1 MFERKKLSAAII
13 SVLASTGATAANE
26 IEEVVVTATKR
37 ASSTQDIPVAVQA
50 VTEDTLEDLAIG
62 NFEDYIRYLP
72 NVTAGG
78 RGPGQN
84 TAYIRGMAV
93 EPITVLLS
101 GAQGTAPN
109 VAMYLDEQ
117 PVTAPAR
124 NLDLYATDVQRVEV
138 LPGPQGT
145 LFGASSQAGT
155 IRLITNKPEFD
166 GFDIGVDLSLSS
178 TEYGEE
184 SETVETFINIPVN
197 DRIAFRAAMY
207 SAEEGGYIDNVPGT
221 FTTNPSVNPA
231 SLGPAPRVVD
241 PDTGEVTGSAVSY
254 ATANNTALVEEDF
267 NDAEYKGARF
277 SMRGLINEDWD
288 VLLQHSEQELRAD
301 GVFDYDPAVGDL
313 QASRFFPDS
322 LDDEFGLTAW
332 TLTGRLGMLDVVY
345 TGGYLDRE
353 IEQSVDY
360 TGYNNS
366 GGYIAYYTCTYSN
379 PAYITNY
386 GLDPD
391 AGYVTPG
398 GRECRDPV
406 KGAVI
411 YQTHERNTHEVRINT
426 PQDKKVRVTAGF
438 FYDDF
443 QLETQDDYHYAAI
456 ESLGFVPNLPMST
469 AVKVNPNARGSNVA
483 FFNDVRRMEEQ
494 MAIFGE
500 VSYDFSEKLEL
511 IAGFRYYDMEIDFEG
526 SSNFG
531 DGIFQGSAA
540 TNGPVN
546 KDRGRDYDISG
557 GHTKEPLE
565 LDDVILKFT
574 ANYKLNDDMLIY
586 GTYSEGFR
594 PGGWNRGGGIAAT
607 NPAYP
612 TVSSTYES
620 DDVQNYEFGWKMTLM
635 DGAMRFNGN
644 AYYVDWTD
652 MQVTRF
658 DPQNVSI
665 LTFVE
670 NAADATIKGIE
681 GDLIIKPNENLTV
694 FGGFSFN
701 DTELKAV
708 YGQAVELAPVGSEL
722 PLTPNHQLSLR
733 VRYDWFLDSGWN
745 TYAMGA
751 IQTAGTSYSSVVAAK
766 RVGQDNYTQVDASI
780 GAVKESWKVELFAE
794 NMTNERAELFIND
807 QDDTLRIATNRPLTL
822 SLRVSYDL

>member
-13 SVLASTGATAANE
+13 SVLATTGASAATE

-84 TAYIRGMAV
+84 TAYIRGMAI

-166 GFDIGVDLSLSS
+166 GFDIGVDLSVST

-197 DRIAFRAAMY
+197 DRIALRAAMY

-221 FTTNPSVNPA
+221 FTTNPAVNPA
-231 SLGPAPRVVD
+231 SLAGTAVKY
-241 PDTGEVTGSAVSY
+241 DTAH
-254 ATANNTALVEEDF
+254 NTALVEEDF
-267 NDAEYKGARF
+267 NDAKYRGGRF
-277 SMRGLINEDWD
+277 SARGMINEDWD
-288 VLLQHSEQELRAD
+288 ILLQHTEQELRAD
-301 GVFDYDPAVGDL
+301 GVFDYDPEVGDL
-313 QASRFFPDS
+313 QATRFFPDS

-332 TLTGRLGMLDVVY
+332 TLTGRLGALDVVY

-411 YQTHERNTHEVRINT
+411 YQTHERNTHEVRIST

-456 ESLGFVPNLPMST
+456 QSLGFVPNLPVST
-469 AVKVNPNARGSNVA
+469 AAKVNPNDRGPNVA
-483 FFNDVRRMEEQ
+483 FFNDIRRMEEQ
-494 MAIFGE
+494 MAFFGE
-500 VSYDFSEKLEL
+500 VSYDFTDNLEL
-511 IAGFRYYDMEIDFEG
+511 IVGLRYYDMEIDFEG

-531 DGIFQGSAA
+531 DGIFQGSPA
-540 TNGPVN
+540 TNGVVN

-557 GHTKEPLE
+557 GHTTEPLE
-565 LDDVILKFT
+565 LDDVIVKFT
-574 ANYKLNDDMLIY
+574 ANYKFNDDVLLY

-594 PGGWNRGGGIAAT
+594 PGGWNRGGGIPAT

-620 DDVQNYEFGWKMTLM
+620 DDVQNYELGWKMTLM
-635 DGAMRFNGN
+635 DGAMRFNGS

-670 NAADATIKGIE
+670 NAADASIRGVE
-681 GDLIIKPNENLTV
+681 GDIIYKPNENLTL

-708 YGQAVELAPVGSEL
+708 FGQAVELAPVGSEL
-722 PLTPNHQLSLR
+722 PLTPNHQFSLR
-733 VRYDWFLDSGWN
+733 ARYDWFLDNGWN

-751 IQTAGTSYSSVVAAK
+751 IQHASTSYSSVVAAK
-766 RVGQDNYTQVDASI
+766 RVGQDNYTQMDASI
-780 GAVKESWKVELFAE
+780 GATKDSWKVELFAE

-807 QDDTLRIATNRPLTL
+807 QDDTMRIATNRPFTL

>member
-13 SVLASTGATAANE
+13 SVLATTGATAATE

-50 VTEDTLEDLAIG
+50 ITEDTLEDLAIG

-84 TAYIRGMAV
+84 TAYIRGMAI

-138 LPGPQGT
+138 LAGPQGT

-166 GFDIGVDLSLSS
+166 GFDIGVDLSIST

-197 DRIAFRAAMY
+197 DRIALRAAMY

-221 FTTNPSVNPA
+221 FTTNPAVNPA
-231 SLGPAPRVVD
+231 SLAGTAVKY
-241 PDTGEVTGSAVSY
+241 DTAD
-254 ATANNTALVEEDF
+254 NTALVEEDF
-267 NDAEYKGARF
+267 NDAKYRGGRF
-277 SMRGLINEDWD
+277 SARGMINEDWD
-288 VLLQHSEQELRAD
+288 VLLQHTEQELRAD
-301 GVFDYDPAVGDL
+301 GVFDYDPEVGDL
-313 QASRFFPDS
+313 QATRFFPDT
-322 LDDEFGLTAW
+322 LDDEFGLTTW
-332 TLTGRLGMLDVVY
+332 TLTGRLGALDVVY

-379 PAYITNY
+379 PAYITSY

-411 YQTHERNTHEVRINT
+411 YQTHERNTHEVRIST
-426 PQDKKVRVTAGF
+426 PQDQKVRVTAGF

-469 AVKVNPNARGSNVA
+469 AAKVNPNARGSNVA

-494 MAIFGE
+494 MAVFGE
-500 VSYDFSEKLEL
+500 VSYDFTDNLEL
-511 IAGFRYYDMEIDFEG
+511 IVGLRYYDMEIDFEG

-531 DGIFQGSAA
+531 DGIFRGSPE
-540 TNGPVN
+540 TNGVVN

-557 GHTKEPLE
+557 GHTSEPLE
-565 LDDVILKFT
+565 LDDVIVKFT
-574 ANYKLNDDMLIY
+574 ANYKFNDDVLLY

-620 DDVQNYEFGWKMTLM
+620 DDVQNYELGWKMTLM
-635 DGAMRFNGN
+635 DGAMRFNGS

-670 NAADATIKGIE
+670 NAADASIKGIE
-681 GDLIIKPNENLTV
+681 GDIIYKPNENLTL

-701 DTELKAV
+701 NTELEAV
-708 YGQAVELAPVGSEL
+708 FGQAVELAPVGSEL
-722 PLTPNHQLSLR
+722 PLTPNHQFSLR
-733 VRYDWFLDSGWN
+733 ARYDWFLDNGWN

-751 IQTAGTSYSSVVAAK
+751 IQHASTSFSSVVAAK
-766 RVGQDNYTQVDASI
+766 RVGQDNYTQMDASI
-780 GAVKESWKVELFAE
+780 GATKESWKVELFAE
-794 NMTNERAELFIND
+794 NMSNERAELFIND
-807 QDDTLRIATNRPLTL
+807 QDDTMRIATNRPFTL

>member
-13 SVLASTGATAANE
+13 SILASTGASAASE

-84 TAYIRGMAV
+84 TAFIRGMAV
-93 EPITVLLS
+93 EPITVMLS

-109 VAMYLDEQ
+109 VALYLDEQ

-138 LPGPQGT
+138 LAGPQGT

-166 GFDIGVDLSLSS
+166 GFDIGVDLSVST

-197 DRIAFRAAMY
+197 DRIALRAAMY

-221 FTTNPSVNPA
+221 FTTDPAINPA
-231 SLGPAPRVVD
+231 SLAG
-241 PDTGEVTGSAVSY
+241 TAVSY
-254 ATANNTALVEEDF
+254 QAANNTALVEEDF
-267 NDAEYKGARF
+267 NDAKYRGGRF
-277 SMRGLINEDWD
+277 SARGLINEDWD
-288 VLLQHSEQELRAD
+288 ILIQHSEQELRAD

-313 QASRFFPDS
+313 QVSRFFPDS
-322 LDDEFGLTAW
+322 LDDEFGLTTW
-332 TLTGRLGMLDVVY
+332 TLTGRLGALDVVY

-379 PAYITNY
+379 PAYITSY

-411 YQTHERNTHEVRINT
+411 YQTHERNTHEIRINT
-426 PQDKKVRVTAGF
+426 PQDKKVRFTGGF

-443 QLETQDDYHYAAI
+443 QLETQDDYHYAAATSI
-456 ESLGFVPNLPMST
+456 GFVPNAPIS
-469 AVKVNPNARGSNVA
+469 AAAQVNPATRMPGVT
-483 FFNDVRRMEEQ
+483 FFNDIRRMEEQ
-494 MAIFGE
+494 MALFGE
-500 VSYDFSEKLEL
+500 ISFDVGSKVEL
-511 IAGFRYYDMEIDFEG
+511 IAGLRYYDMEIDYEG

-531 DGIFQGSAA
+531 DSIFRGSPA

-546 KDRGRDYDISG
+546 TDRGRDYDVSG
-557 GHTKEPLE
+557 GHTKDPLE
-565 LDDVILKFT
+565 IDDVILKFT
-574 ANYKLNDDMLIY
+574 ANYKVNDDVLIY
-586 GTYSEGFR
+586 ATYSEGFR
-594 PGGWNRGGGIAAT
+594 PGGWNRGGGIPAR
-607 NPAYP
+607 NPEYP
-612 TVSSTYES
+612 TVSATYES
-620 DDVQNYEFGWKMTLM
+620 DDVQNYELGWKMTLM

-652 MQVTRF
+652 MQVSRF

-665 LTFVE
+665 LTFNE
-670 NAADATIKGIE
+670 NAADATIRGVE
-681 GDLIIKPNENLTV
+681 GDIIVKPNENLTV

-708 YGQAVELAPVGSEL
+708 YGQAVELAPIGSEL

-751 IQTAGTSYSSVVAAK
+751 IQHASSSYSSVVAAK
-766 RVGQDNYTQVDASI
+766 RVSQDNYTQVDASI

-794 NMTNERAELFIND
+794 NMTNERAQLFIND
-807 QDDTLRIATNRPLTL
+807 QDDTLRVATNRPFTL

>member
-13 SVLASTGATAANE
+13 SVLATAGATAAQE

-50 VTEDTLEDLAIG
+50 ITEDTLEDLAIG

-84 TAYIRGMAV
+84 TAYIRGMAI

-124 NLDLYATDVQRVEV
+124 NLDLYATDIQRVEV
-138 LPGPQGT
+138 LSGPQGT

-166 GFDIGVDLSLSS
+166 GLDVGVDLSVS
-178 TEYGEE
+178 TTENGEG
-184 SETVETFINIPVN
+184 SETVEAFFNIPVN
-197 DRIAFRAAMY
+197 DRIALRAAIY

-221 FTTNPSVNPA
+221 FTTNPAVNPA
-231 SLGPAPRVVD
+231 SLAGTAVKY
-241 PDTGEVTGSAVSY
+241 DTAD
-254 ATANNTALVEEDF
+254 NTALAEEDF
-267 NDAEYKGARF
+267 NDAKYQGGRF
-277 SMRGLINEDWD
+277 SARGLINEDWD
-288 VLLQHSEQELRAD
+288 ILLQHTEQELQAD
-301 GVFDYDPAVGDL
+301 GVFDYDPEVGDL
-313 QASRFFPDS
+313 QATRFFPDS
-322 LDDEFGLTAW
+322 LDDEFGLSAW
-332 TLTGRLGMLDVVY
+332 TLTGRLGALDVVY

-411 YQTHERNTHEVRINT
+411 YQTHERSTHEVRIST
-426 PQDKKVRVTAGF
+426 PQDRKVRVTAGF

-443 QLETQDDYHYAAI
+443 QLETSDDYHYAAI
-456 ESLGFVPNLPMST
+456 QSLGFVPNLPMST
-469 AVKVNPNARGSNVA
+469 AAKVNPNDRGPNVA

-494 MAIFGE
+494 TAFFGE
-500 VSYDFSEKLEL
+500 VSYDFTENLEL
-511 IAGFRYYDMEIDFEG
+511 IFGLRYYDMEIDFEG

-531 DGIFQGSAA
+531 DGIFQGSPE
-540 TNGPVN
+540 TNGVVN

-557 GHTKEPLE
+557 GHTTEPLE
-565 LDDVILKFT
+565 LDDVIIKFT
-574 ANYKLNDDMLIY
+574 ANYQFNDDLLLY

-594 PGGWNRGGGIAAT
+594 PGGWNRGGGIPAT
-607 NPAYP
+607 NPEYP
-612 TVSSTYES
+612 TVGSTYES
-620 DDVQNYEFGWKMTLM
+620 DDVQNYELGWKMTLM
-635 DGAMRFNGN
+635 GGSMMFNCSS
-644 AYYVDWTD
+644 YYVDWTYIK
-652 MQVTRF
+652 VTRF
-658 DPQNVSI
+658 DPQFVSI

-670 NAADATIKGIE
+670 NSADATIQGAE
-681 GDLIIKPNENLTV
+681 GDIIYKPNENLTL
-694 FGGFSFN
+694 FGAFSVN
-701 DTELKAV
+701 STELKSV
-708 YGQAVELAPVGSEL
+708 YGKAVELAPVGSQL
-722 PLTPNHQLSLR
+722 PLTPSHQISLR
-733 VRYDWFLDSGWN
+733 ARYDWFMDNGWN
-745 TYAMGA
+745 AYVQGA
-751 IQTAGTSYSSVVAAK
+751 IQTAASSYSSVVAVK
-766 RVGQDNYTQVDASI
+766 RVEQDSYTLLDASV
-780 GAVKESWKVELFAE
+780 GAVKDSWKVELFAE
-794 NMTNERAELFIND
+794 NLSDERAELFIND
-807 QDDTLRIATNRPLTL
+807 QDDTMRVATNRPFTL

>member
-13 SVLASTGATAANE
+13 SVLATAGATAAQE

-50 VTEDTLEDLAIG
+50 ITEDTLEDLAIG

-84 TAYIRGMAV
+84 TAYIRGMAI

-124 NLDLYATDVQRVEV
+124 NLDLYATDTQRVEV
-138 LPGPQGT
+138 LSGPQGT

-166 GFDIGVDLSLSS
+166 GLDVGVDLSVS
-178 TEYGEE
+178 TTENGEG
-184 SETVETFINIPVN
+184 SETVEAFFNIPVN
-197 DRIAFRAAMY
+197 DRIALRAAIY

-221 FTTNPSVNPA
+221 FTTNPAVNPA
-231 SLGPAPRVVD
+231 SLAGTAVKY
-241 PDTGEVTGSAVSY
+241 DTAD
-254 ATANNTALVEEDF
+254 NTALAEEDF
-267 NDAEYKGARF
+267 NDAKYQGGRF
-277 SMRGLINEDWD
+277 SARGLINEDWD
-288 VLLQHSEQELRAD
+288 ILLQHTEQELQAD
-301 GVFDYDPAVGDL
+301 GVFDYDPDVGDL
-313 QASRFFPDS
+313 QATRFFPDS
-322 LDDEFGLTAW
+322 LDDEFGLSAW
-332 TLTGRLGMLDVVY
+332 TLTGRLGALDVVY

-411 YQTHERNTHEVRINT
+411 SQTHERSTHEVRIST
-426 PQDKKVRVTAGF
+426 PQDQKVRITAGF

-443 QLETQDDYHYAAI
+443 QLETSDDYHYAAI
-456 ESLGFVPNLPMST
+456 QSLGFVPNLPMST
-469 AVKVNPNARGSNVA
+469 AAKVNPNDRGPNVA

-494 MAIFGE
+494 TAFFGE
-500 VSYDFSEKLEL
+500 VSYDFTENLEL
-511 IAGFRYYDMEIDFEG
+511 IFGLRYYDMEIDFEG

-531 DGIFQGSAA
+531 DGIFQGSPE
-540 TNGPVN
+540 TNGVVN

-557 GHTKEPLE
+557 GHTTEPLE
-565 LDDVILKFT
+565 LDDVIIKFT
-574 ANYKLNDDMLIY
+574 ANYQFNDDLLLY

-594 PGGWNRGGGIAAT
+594 PGGWNRGGGIPAT
-607 NPAYP
+607 NPEYP
-612 TVSSTYES
+612 TVGSTYES
-620 DDVQNYEFGWKMTLM
+620 DDVQNYELGWKMTLM
-635 DGAMRFNGN
+635 GGAMRFNGS

-670 NAADATIKGIE
+670 NAADATIQGAE
-681 GDLIIKPNENLTV
+681 GDIIYKPNENLTL
-694 FGGFSFN
+694 FGAFSVN
-701 DTELKAV
+701 STELKSV
-708 YGQAVELAPVGSEL
+708 YGKAVELAPVGSQL
-722 PLTPNHQLSLR
+722 PLTPSHQISLR
-733 VRYDWFLDSGWN
+733 ARYDWFMDNGWN
-745 TYAMGA
+745 AYVQGA
-751 IQTAGTSYSSVVAAK
+751 IQTAASSYSSVVAVK
-766 RVGQDNYTQVDASI
+766 RVEQDSYTLLDASV
-780 GAVKESWKVELFAE
+780 GAIKDSWKVELFAE
-794 NMTNERAELFIND
+794 NLSDERAELFIND
-807 QDDTLRIATNRPLTL
+807 QDDTMRVATNRPFTL

>member
-1 MFERKKLSAAII
+1 
-13 SVLASTGATAANE
+13 
-26 IEEVVVTATKR
+26 
-37 ASSTQDIPVAVQA
+37 
-50 VTEDTLEDLAIG
+50 
-62 NFEDYIRYLP
+62 
-72 NVTAGG
+72 
-78 RGPGQN
+78 
-84 TAYIRGMAV
+84 
-93 EPITVLLS
+93 
-101 GAQGTAPN
+101 
-109 VAMYLDEQ
+109 
-117 PVTAPAR
+117 
-124 NLDLYATDVQRVEV
+124 
-138 LPGPQGT
+138 
-145 LFGASSQAGT
+145 
-155 IRLITNKPEFD
+155 
-166 GFDIGVDLSLSS
+166 
-178 TEYGEE
+178 
-184 SETVETFINIPVN
+184 
-197 DRIAFRAAMY
+197 
-207 SAEEGGYIDNVPGT
+207 
-221 FTTNPSVNPA
+221 
-231 SLGPAPRVVD
+231 
-241 PDTGEVTGSAVSY
+241 
-254 ATANNTALVEEDF
+254 
-267 NDAEYKGARF
+267 
-277 SMRGLINEDWD
+277 
-288 VLLQHSEQELRAD
+288 
-301 GVFDYDPAVGDL
+301 
-313 QASRFFPDS
+313 
-322 LDDEFGLTAW
+322 
-332 TLTGRLGMLDVVY
+332 VVY

-379 PAYITNY
+379 PAYITSY

-426 PQDKKVRVTAGF
+426 PQDNKVRLTAGF

-443 QLETQDDYHYAAI
+443 QLETQDDYHYAAAT
-456 ESLGFVPNLPMST
+456 SLGF
-469 AVKVNPNARGSNVA
+469 APNAPISAAAQVNSATRMPGVT
-483 FFNDVRRMEEQ
+483 FFNDIRRMEEQ

-500 VSYDFSEKLEL
+500 ISYDFSENLEL

-531 DGIFQGSAA
+531 DGIFRGSA
-540 TNGPVN
+540 TSGPAN
-546 KDRGRDYDISG
+546 TDRGRDYDVSG
-557 GHTKEPLE
+557 GHSKDPLE
-565 LDDVILKFT
+565 LDDVIFKFT
-574 ANYKLNDDMLIY
+574 ANYKVNDDVLIY

-594 PGGWNRGGGIAAT
+594 PGGWNRGGGIAAR
-607 NPAYP
+607 NPDYP
-612 TVSSTYES
+612 TVSATYES
-620 DDVQNYEFGWKMTLM
+620 DDVQNYELGWKMTLM

-652 MQVTRF
+652 MQVSRF

-670 NAADATIKGIE
+670 NAADATIRGVE
-681 GDLIIKPNENLTV
+681 GDLIYKPNENLTL

-708 YGQAVELAPVGSEL
+708 YGQAVELAPIGSEL

-751 IQTAGTSYSSVVAAK
+751 IQHASSSFSSVVAAK
-766 RVGQDNYTQVDASI
+766 RVSQDNYTQVDASI

-794 NMTNERAELFIND
+794 NMTNERAQLFIND
-807 QDDTLRIATNRPLTL
+807 QDDTLRIATNRPFTL

>member
-13 SVLASTGATAANE
+13 SVLATTGASAATE

-84 TAYIRGMAV
+84 TAYIRGMAI

-166 GFDIGVDLSLSS
+166 GFDIGVDLSVST

-197 DRIAFRAAMY
+197 DRIALRAAMY

-221 FTTNPSVNPA
+221 FTTNPAVNPA
-231 SLGPAPRVVD
+231 SLAGTAVKY
-241 PDTGEVTGSAVSY
+241 DTAD
-254 ATANNTALVEEDF
+254 NTALVEEDF
-267 NDAEYKGARF
+267 NDAKYRGGRF
-277 SMRGLINEDWD
+277 SARGMINEDWD
-288 VLLQHSEQELRAD
+288 ILLQHTEQELRAD
-301 GVFDYDPAVGDL
+301 GVFDYDPEVGDL
-313 QASRFFPDS
+313 QATRFFPDS

-332 TLTGRLGMLDVVY
+332 TLTGRLGALDVVY

-411 YQTHERNTHEVRINT
+411 YQTHERNTHEVRIST

-456 ESLGFVPNLPMST
+456 QSLGFVPNLPVST
-469 AVKVNPNARGSNVA
+469 AAKVNPNDRGPNVA
-483 FFNDVRRMEEQ
+483 FFNDIRRMEEQ
-494 MAIFGE
+494 MAFFGE
-500 VSYDFSEKLEL
+500 VSYDFTDNLEL
-511 IAGFRYYDMEIDFEG
+511 IVGLRYYDMEIDFEG

-531 DGIFQGSAA
+531 DGIFQGSPA
-540 TNGPVN
+540 TNGVVN

-557 GHTKEPLE
+557 GHTTEPLE
-565 LDDVILKFT
+565 LDDVIVKFT
-574 ANYKLNDDMLIY
+574 ANYKFNDDVLLY

-594 PGGWNRGGGIAAT
+594 PGGWNRGGGIPAR

-612 TVSSTYES
+612 TVSATYES
-620 DDVQNYEFGWKMTLM
+620 DDVQNYELGWKMTLM
-635 DGAMRFNGN
+635 DGAMRFNGS

-670 NAADATIKGIE
+670 NAADASIQGVE
-681 GDLIIKPNENLTV
+681 GDIIYKPSENLTL

-708 YGQAVELAPVGSEL
+708 FGQAVELAPVGSEL
-722 PLTPNHQLSLR
+722 PLTPNHQFSLR
-733 VRYDWFLDSGWN
+733 ARYDWFLDNGWN

-751 IQTAGTSYSSVVAAK
+751 IQHASTSYSSVVAAK
-766 RVGQDNYTQVDASI
+766 RVGQDNYTQMDASI
-780 GAVKESWKVELFAE
+780 GATKESWKVELFAE

-807 QDDTLRIATNRPLTL
+807 QDDTMRIATNRPFTL

>member
-13 SVLASTGATAANE
+13 SVLATTGATAATE

-50 VTEDTLEDLAIG
+50 ITEDTLEDLAIG

-84 TAYIRGMAV
+84 TAYIRGMAI

-124 NLDLYATDVQRVEV
+124 NLDLYATDIQRVEV
-138 LPGPQGT
+138 LSGPQGT

-166 GFDIGVDLSLSS
+166 GLDVGVDLSLST
-178 TEYGEE
+178 TENGEG
-184 SETVETFINIPVN
+184 SEKVEAFINIPVN
-197 DRIAFRAAMY
+197 DRIALRAAIY
-207 SAEEGGYIDNVPGT
+207 SAEEGGYIDNVAGT
-221 FTTNPSVNPA
+221 FTTNPAVNPA
-231 SLGPAPRVVD
+231 SLAGTAVKY
-241 PDTGEVTGSAVSY
+241 DTAD
-254 ATANNTALVEEDF
+254 NTALVEEDF
-267 NDAEYKGARF
+267 NDAKYQGGRF
-277 SMRGLINEDWD
+277 SARGLINEDWD
-288 VLLQHSEQELRAD
+288 ILLQHTEQELQAD
-301 GVFDYDPAVGDL
+301 GVFDYDPEVGDL
-313 QASRFFPDS
+313 QANRFFPDS
-322 LDDEFGLTAW
+322 LEDEFGLTAW
-332 TLTGRLGMLDVVY
+332 TLTGRLGALDVVY

-411 YQTHERNTHEVRINT
+411 YQTHERNTHEIRINT
-426 PQDKKVRVTAGF
+426 PQENRVRLTAGF

-443 QLETQDDYHYAAI
+443 QLETSDDYHYAAI
-456 ESLGFVPNLPMST
+456 QSLGFVPNLPMST
-469 AVKVNPNARGSNVA
+469 AAKVNPNDRGPNVA

-494 MAIFGE
+494 MAFFGE
-500 VSYDFSEKLEL
+500 VSYDFTENLEL
-511 IAGFRYYDMEIDFEG
+511 IVGLRYYDMEIDFEG

-531 DGIFQGSAA
+531 DGIFQGSPD
-540 TNGPVN
+540 TNGVVN

-565 LDDVILKFT
+565 LDDVIVKFT
-574 ANYKLNDDMLIY
+574 VNYQVDDNMLAY
-586 GTYSEGFR
+586 ATYSEGFR

-607 NPAYP
+607 NPEYP
-612 TVSSTYES
+612 TVGSTYES
-620 DDVQNYEFGWKMTLM
+620 DDVQNYELGWKMTLM
-635 DGAMRFNGN
+635 DGAMRFNGS

-658 DPQNVSI
+658 DPQNISI

-670 NAADATIKGIE
+670 NAADATIQGAE
-681 GDLIIKPNENLTV
+681 GDIIYKPNENLTL
-694 FGGFSFN
+694 FGAFSVN
-701 DTELKAV
+701 STELKSV
-708 YGQAVELAPVGSEL
+708 YGKAVELAPVGSQL
-722 PLTPNHQLSLR
+722 PLTPSHQISLR
-733 VRYDWFLDSGWN
+733 ARYDWFMDNGWN
-745 TYAMGA
+745 AYVQGA
-751 IQTAGTSYSSVVAAK
+751 IQTAASSYSSVVAVK
-766 RVGQDNYTQVDASI
+766 RVEQDSYTLLDASV
-780 GAVKESWKVELFAE
+780 GAVKDSWKVELFAE
-794 NMTNERAELFIND
+794 NLSDERAELFIND
-807 QDDTLRIATNRPLTL
+807 QDDTMRVATNRPFTL

>member
-13 SVLASTGATAANE
+13 SVLATTGASAATE

-84 TAYIRGMAV
+84 TAYIRGMAI

-166 GFDIGVDLSLSS
+166 GFDIGVDLSVST

-197 DRIAFRAAMY
+197 DRIALRAAMY

-221 FTTNPSVNPA
+221 FTTNPAVNPA
-231 SLGPAPRVVD
+231 SLAGTAVKY
-241 PDTGEVTGSAVSY
+241 DTAH
-254 ATANNTALVEEDF
+254 NTALVEEDF
-267 NDAEYKGARF
+267 NDAKYRGGRF
-277 SMRGLINEDWD
+277 SARGMINEDWD
-288 VLLQHSEQELRAD
+288 ILLQHTEQELRAD
-301 GVFDYDPAVGDL
+301 GVFDYDPEVGDL
-313 QASRFFPDS
+313 QATRFFPDS

-332 TLTGRLGMLDVVY
+332 TLTGRLGALDVVY

-411 YQTHERNTHEVRINT
+411 YQTHERNTHEVRIST

-456 ESLGFVPNLPMST
+456 QSLGFVPNLPVST
-469 AVKVNPNARGSNVA
+469 AAKVNPNDRGPNVA
-483 FFNDVRRMEEQ
+483 FFNDIRRMEEQ
-494 MAIFGE
+494 MAFFGE
-500 VSYDFSEKLEL
+500 VSYDFTDNLEL
-511 IAGFRYYDMEIDFEG
+511 IVGLRYYDMEIDFEG

-531 DGIFQGSAA
+531 DGIFQGSPA
-540 TNGPVN
+540 TNGVVN

-557 GHTKEPLE
+557 GHTTEPLE
-565 LDDVILKFT
+565 LDDVIVKFT
-574 ANYKLNDDMLIY
+574 ANYKFNDDVLLY

-594 PGGWNRGGGIAAT
+594 PGGWNRGGGIPAR

-612 TVSSTYES
+612 TVSATYES
-620 DDVQNYEFGWKMTLM
+620 DDVQNYELGWKMTLM
-635 DGAMRFNGN
+635 DGAMRFNGS

-670 NAADATIKGIE
+670 NAADASIRGVE
-681 GDLIIKPNENLTV
+681 GDIIYKPSENLTL

-708 YGQAVELAPVGSEL
+708 FGQAVELAPVGSEL
-722 PLTPNHQLSLR
+722 PLTPNHQFSLR
-733 VRYDWFLDSGWN
+733 ARYDWFLDNGWN

-751 IQTAGTSYSSVVAAK
+751 IQHASTSYSSVVAAK
-766 RVGQDNYTQVDASI
+766 RVGQDNYTQMDASI
-780 GAVKESWKVELFAE
+780 GATKESWKVELFAE

-807 QDDTLRIATNRPLTL
+807 QDDTMRIATNRPFTL

>member
-13 SVLASTGATAANE
+13 SVLATTGASAATE

-84 TAYIRGMAV
+84 TAYIRGMAI

-166 GFDIGVDLSLSS
+166 GFDIGVDLSVST

-197 DRIAFRAAMY
+197 DRIALRAAMY

-221 FTTNPSVNPA
+221 FTTNPAVNPA
-231 SLGPAPRVVD
+231 SLAGTAVKY
-241 PDTGEVTGSAVSY
+241 DTAH
-254 ATANNTALVEEDF
+254 NTALVEEDF
-267 NDAEYKGARF
+267 NDAKYRGGRF
-277 SMRGLINEDWD
+277 SARGMINEDWD
-288 VLLQHSEQELRAD
+288 ILLQHTEQELRAD
-301 GVFDYDPAVGDL
+301 GVFDYDPEVGDL
-313 QASRFFPDS
+313 QATRFFPDS

-332 TLTGRLGMLDVVY
+332 TLTGRLGALDVVY

-411 YQTHERNTHEVRINT
+411 YQTHERNTHEVRIST

-456 ESLGFVPNLPMST
+456 QSLGFVPNLPVST
-469 AVKVNPNARGSNVA
+469 AAKVNPNDRGPNVA
-483 FFNDVRRMEEQ
+483 FFNDIRWP
-494 MAIFGE
+494 
-500 VSYDFSEKLEL
+500 SL
-511 IAGFRYYDMEIDFEG
+511 
-526 SSNFG
+526 
-531 DGIFQGSAA
+531 
-540 TNGPVN
+540 
-546 KDRGRDYDISG
+546 GRSLMTSPI
-557 GHTKEPLE
+557 
-565 LDDVILKFT
+565 IL
-574 ANYKLNDDMLIY
+574 
-586 GTYSEGFR
+586 S
-594 PGGWNRGGGIAAT
+594 
-607 NPAYP
+607 
-612 TVSSTYES
+612 
-620 DDVQNYEFGWKMTLM
+620 
-635 DGAMRFNGN
+635 
-644 AYYVDWTD
+644 
-652 MQVTRF
+652 
-658 DPQNVSI
+658 
-665 LTFVE
+665 
-670 NAADATIKGIE
+670 
-681 GDLIIKPNENLTV
+681 
-694 FGGFSFN
+694 
-701 DTELKAV
+701 
-708 YGQAVELAPVGSEL
+708 
-722 PLTPNHQLSLR
+722 
-733 VRYDWFLDSGWN
+733 
-745 TYAMGA
+745 
-751 IQTAGTSYSSVVAAK
+751 
-766 RVGQDNYTQVDASI
+766 
-780 GAVKESWKVELFAE
+780 
-794 NMTNERAELFIND
+794 
-807 QDDTLRIATNRPLTL
+807 
-822 SLRVSYDL
+822 

>member
-13 SVLASTGATAANE
+13 SLIASTGASAAQE
-26 IEEVVVTATKR
+26 IEEIVVTATKR

-72 NVTAGG
+72 NVTAAG

-84 TAYIRGMAV
+84 TAYIRGMAI

-117 PVTAPAR
+117 PTTAPAR
-124 NLDLYATDVQRVEV
+124 NLDVYATDIQRVEV
-138 LPGPQGT
+138 LSGPQGT

-166 GFDIGVDLSLSS
+166 AFDAGVDLTLSNTKS
-178 TEYGEE
+178 GDG
-184 SETVETFINIPVN
+184 SEALEAFFNIPVN
-197 DRIAFRAAMY
+197 DRLALRAALY
-207 SAEEGGYIDNVPGT
+207 SSNEGGYIDNVPGT
-221 FTTNPSVNPA
+221 FTTNPAINKA
-231 SLGPAPRVVD
+231 SLAGTAVKY
-241 PDTGEVTGSAVSY
+241 DTADNTSLVEDDF
-254 ATANNTALVEEDF
+254 NTAK
-267 NDAEYKGARF
+267 YSGGRF
-277 SMRGLINEDWD
+277 SARGLITEDWD
-288 VLLQHSEQELRAD
+288 ILFQHTEQELEAD
-301 GVFDYDPAVGDL
+301 GVFDYDPEVGDL
-313 QASRFFPDS
+313 QANRFFPDS
-322 LDDEFGLTAW
+322 LDDQFGLTTW
-332 TLTGRLGMLDVVY
+332 TLEGRLGMLDVVY

-353 IEQSVDY
+353 IDQSVDY

-366 GGYIAYYTCTYSN
+366 GGYIAYYTCTYAT
-379 PAYITNY
+379 PAYITSY

-411 YQTHERNTHEVRINT
+411 TQTHERNTHELRINT
-426 PQDKKVRVTAGF
+426 PEENQIRLTAGV

-443 QLETQDDYHYAAI
+443 QLETEDDYHYAAI

-469 AVKVNPNARGSNVA
+469 AAKVNPNDRGPNVA
-483 FFNDVRRMEEQ
+483 FFNDIRRMEEQ
-494 MAIFGE
+494 TAIFGE
-500 VSYDFSEKLEL
+500 VSYDLNEKVEL

-531 DGIFQGSAA
+531 DGIFQGSPE
-540 TNGPVN
+540 TNGVIN
-546 KDRGRDYDISG
+546 KDRGRDYDVSG
-557 GHTKEPLE
+557 GHTKEPME

-574 ANYKLNDDMLIY
+574 AKYQVDDNTLAY
-586 GTYSEGFR
+586 ATYSEGFR

-607 NPAYP
+607 NPEYP

-620 DDVQNYEFGWKMTLM
+620 DDVKNYELGWKMTLM
-635 DGAMRFNGN
+635 DGSMQFNGS
-644 AYYVDWTD
+644 AYYIDWTD

-670 NAADATIKGIE
+670 NAADATIQGAE
-681 GDLIIKPNENLTV
+681 GDLIYKPNENLTL
-694 FGGFSFN
+694 FGAFSVN
-701 DTELKAV
+701 STELKSV
-708 YGQAVELAPVGSEL
+708 YGKAVELAPVGSQL
-722 PLTPNHQLSLR
+722 PLTPSHQLSLR
-733 VRYDWFLDSGWN
+733 ARYDWFMDNGWN
-745 TYAMGA
+745 TYVQGA
-751 IQTAGTSYSSVVAAK
+751 IQTAASSYSSVVAAK
-766 RVGQDNYTQVDASI
+766 RVEQDSYTVLDASV
-780 GAVKESWKVELFAE
+780 GGVKDSWKVELFAE
-794 NMTNERAELFIND
+794 NLSDERAELFIND
-807 QDDTLRIATNRPLTL
+807 QDDTLRVVTNRPFTL

>member
-13 SVLASTGATAANE
+13 SVLATTGATAAQE

-50 VTEDTLEDLAIG
+50 ITEDTLEDLAIG

-84 TAYIRGMAV
+84 TAYIRGMAI

-124 NLDLYATDVQRVEV
+124 NLDLYATDIQRVEV
-138 LPGPQGT
+138 LSGPQGT

-166 GFDIGVDLSLSS
+166 GLDVGVDLSVSA
-178 TEYGEE
+178 TENGEG
-184 SETVETFINIPVN
+184 SETVEAFFNIPVN
-197 DRIAFRAAMY
+197 DRIALRAAIY

-221 FTTNPSVNPA
+221 FTTNPAVNPA
-231 SLGPAPRVVD
+231 SLAGTAVKY
-241 PDTGEVTGSAVSY
+241 DTAD
-254 ATANNTALVEEDF
+254 NTALAEEDF
-267 NDAEYKGARF
+267 NDAKYQGGRF
-277 SMRGLINEDWD
+277 SARGLINEDWD
-288 VLLQHSEQELRAD
+288 ILLQHTEQELQAD
-301 GVFDYDPAVGDL
+301 GVFDYDPEVGDL
-313 QASRFFPDS
+313 QATRFFPDS
-322 LDDEFGLTAW
+322 LEDEFGLTAW
-332 TLTGRLGMLDVVY
+332 TLTGRLGALDVVY

-366 GGYIAYYTCTYSN
+366 GGYIAYYTCTYSS

-411 YQTHERNTHEVRINT
+411 YQTHERSTHEVRIST
-426 PQDKKVRVTAGF
+426 PQDQKIRVTAGF

-443 QLETQDDYHYAAI
+443 QLETSDDYHYAAI
-456 ESLGFVPNLPMST
+456 QSLGFVPNLPMST
-469 AVKVNPNARGSNVA
+469 AAKVNPNDRGPNVA

-494 MAIFGE
+494 TAFFGE
-500 VSYDFSEKLEL
+500 VSYDFTENLEL
-511 IAGFRYYDMEIDFEG
+511 IFGLRYYDMEIDFEG

-531 DGIFQGSAA
+531 DGIFQGSPE
-540 TNGPVN
+540 TNGVVN

-557 GHTKEPLE
+557 GHTTEPLE
-565 LDDVILKFT
+565 LDDVIVKFT
-574 ANYKLNDDMLIY
+574 ANYQFNDDLLLY

-594 PGGWNRGGGIAAT
+594 PGGWNRGGGIPAT
-607 NPAYP
+607 NPEYP
-612 TVSSTYES
+612 TVGSTYES
-620 DDVQNYEFGWKMTLM
+620 DDVQNYELGWKMTLM
-635 DGAMRFNGN
+635 DGAMRFNGS

-670 NAADATIKGIE
+670 NAADATIQGAE
-681 GDLIIKPNENLTV
+681 GDIIYKPNENLTL
-694 FGGFSFN
+694 FGAFSVN
-701 DTELKAV
+701 STELKSV
-708 YGQAVELAPVGSEL
+708 YGKAVELAPVGSQL
-722 PLTPNHQLSLR
+722 PLTPSHQISLR
-733 VRYDWFLDSGWN
+733 ARYDWFMDNGWN
-745 TYAMGA
+745 AYVQGA
-751 IQTAGTSYSSVVAAK
+751 IQTAASSYSSVVAVK
-766 RVGQDNYTQVDASI
+766 RVEQDSYTLLDASV
-780 GAVKESWKVELFAE
+780 GAIKDSWKVELFAE
-794 NMTNERAELFIND
+794 NLSDERAELFIND
-807 QDDTLRIATNRPLTL
+807 QDDTMRVATNRPFTL

>member
-13 SVLASTGATAANE
+13 SVLATTGASAATE

-84 TAYIRGMAV
+84 TAYIRGMAI

-166 GFDIGVDLSLSS
+166 GFDIGVDLSVST

-197 DRIAFRAAMY
+197 DRIALRAAMY

-221 FTTNPSVNPA
+221 FTTNPAVNPA
-231 SLGPAPRVVD
+231 SLAGTAVKY
-241 PDTGEVTGSAVSY
+241 DTAH
-254 ATANNTALVEEDF
+254 NTALVEEDF
-267 NDAEYKGARF
+267 NDAKYRGGRF
-277 SMRGLINEDWD
+277 SARGMINEDWD
-288 VLLQHSEQELRAD
+288 ILLQHTEQELRAD
-301 GVFDYDPAVGDL
+301 GVFDYDPEVGDL
-313 QASRFFPDS
+313 QATRFFPDS

-332 TLTGRLGMLDVVY
+332 TLTGRLGALDVVY

-411 YQTHERNTHEVRINT
+411 YQTHERNTHEVRIST

-456 ESLGFVPNLPMST
+456 QSLGFVPNLPVST
-469 AVKVNPNARGSNVA
+469 AAKVNPNDRGPNVA
-483 FFNDVRRMEEQ
+483 FFNDIRRMEEQ
-494 MAIFGE
+494 MAFFGE
-500 VSYDFSEKLEL
+500 VSYDFTDNLEL
-511 IAGFRYYDMEIDFEG
+511 IVGLRYYDMEIDFEG

-531 DGIFQGSAA
+531 DGIFQGSPA
-540 TNGPVN
+540 TNGVVN

-557 GHTKEPLE
+557 GHTTEPLE
-565 LDDVILKFT
+565 LDDVIVKFT
-574 ANYKLNDDMLIY
+574 ANYKFNDDVLFY

-594 PGGWNRGGGIAAT
+594 PGGWNRGGGIPAR

-612 TVSSTYES
+612 TVSATYES
-620 DDVQNYEFGWKMTLM
+620 DDVQNYELGWKMTLM
-635 DGAMRFNGN
+635 DGAMRFNGS

-670 NAADATIKGIE
+670 NAADASIQGVE
-681 GDLIIKPNENLTV
+681 GDIIYKPSENLTL

-708 YGQAVELAPVGSEL
+708 FGQAVELAPVGSEL
-722 PLTPNHQLSLR
+722 PLTPNHQFSLR
-733 VRYDWFLDSGWN
+733 ARYDWFLDNGWN

-751 IQTAGTSYSSVVAAK
+751 IQHASTSYSSVVAAK
-766 RVGQDNYTQVDASI
+766 RVGQDNYTQMDASI
-780 GAVKESWKVELFAE
+780 GATKESWKVELFAE

-807 QDDTLRIATNRPLTL
+807 QDDTMRIATNRPFTL

>member
-13 SVLASTGATAANE
+13 SILASTGASAAGE

-37 ASSTQDIPVAVQA
+37 ASSTQDIPVSVQA
-50 VTEDTLEDLAIG
+50 LTEDTLEDLAIG
-62 NFEDYIRYLP
+62 NFEDYVRYLP
-72 NVTAGG
+72 NLTAGG

-84 TAYIRGMAV
+84 TAYIRGMAI

-109 VAMYLDEQ
+109 VALYLDEQ

-124 NLDLYATDVQRVEV
+124 NLDVYATDIQRVEV
-138 LPGPQGT
+138 LSGPQGT

-166 GFDIGVDLSLSS
+166 KFDVGADLSLST

-184 SETVETFINIPVN
+184 SDSMEAFINIPVN
-197 DRIAFRAAMY
+197 DRIALRAAIY
-207 SAEEGGYIDNVPGT
+207 SVEEGGYIDNVPGT
-221 FTTNPSVNPA
+221 FTTDPAINAA
-231 SLGPAPRVVD
+231 SLAG
-241 PDTGEVTGSAVSY
+241 TAVSY
-254 ATANNTALVEEDF
+254 ATANNTNLVEDDF
-267 NDAEYKGARF
+267 NDSMYRGGRFGARV
-277 SMRGLINEDWD
+277 MINEDWD
-288 VLLQHSEQELRAD
+288 LLVQHTEQELSAD

-313 QASRFFPDS
+313 QATRFFPDS
-322 LDDEFGLTAW
+322 LEDQFGLTSW
-332 TLTGRLGMLDVVY
+332 TLTGRIGMLDVVY

-366 GGYIAYYTCTYSN
+366 GGYIAYYTCTYSS

-386 GLDPD
+386 GLDPA

-411 YQTHERNTHEVRINT
+411 HQTHERSTHEFRIST
-426 PQDKKVRVTAGF
+426 PEDKKVRVTAGF

-456 ESLGFVPNLPMST
+456 ESLGFVPNAPIST
-469 AVKVNPNARGSNVA
+469 AVKVNPATRGANVA

-500 VSYDFSEKLEL
+500 VSYDVSENLEL
-511 IAGFRYYDMEIDFEG
+511 IAGLRYYDMEIDFEG

-531 DGIFQGSAA
+531 DGIFQGSPD
-540 TNGPVN
+540 TGGVVN
-546 KDRGRDYDISG
+546 KDRGRDYDVSG
-557 GHTKEPLE
+557 GHSKNPLE
-565 LDDVILKFT
+565 IDDVILKFT
-574 ANYKLNDDMLIY
+574 ANYQLSEDTLIY

-607 NPAYP
+607 NTETDADGNLLYP
-612 TVSSTYES
+612 TVATTYDS

-635 DGAMRFNGN
+635 DGAMRFNGS
-644 AYYVDWTD
+644 AYFVDWTD

-665 LTFVE
+665 LSFVE
-670 NAADATIKGIE
+670 NAADASIKGIE
-681 GDLIIKPNENLTV
+681 GDIIYKPSENLSL
-694 FGGFSFN
+694 FGGFSLN
-701 DTELKAV
+701 DTELKKTF
-708 YGQAVELAPVGSEL
+708 GKAVELAAVGSEL
-722 PLTPNHQLSLR
+722 PLTPNMQLSLR
-733 VRYDWFLDSGWN
+733 ARYDWYLDNGWN
-745 TYAMGA
+745 AYAQGA
-751 IQTAGTSYSSVVAAK
+751 IQTASSSFSSVVAAK
-766 RVGQDNYTQVDASI
+766 RVDQDNYTQVDASI
-780 GAVKESWKVELFAE
+780 GGVKDSWKVEIFAE
-794 NMTNERAELFIND
+794 NITNERAELFIND
-807 QDDTLRIATNRPLTL
+807 QDDTMRIATNRPLTL

>member
-13 SVLASTGATAANE
+13 SLIASTGASAAQE
-26 IEEVVVTATKR
+26 IEEIVVTATKR

-72 NVTAGG
+72 NVTAAG

-84 TAYIRGMAV
+84 TAYIRGMAI

-117 PVTAPAR
+117 PTTAPAR
-124 NLDLYATDVQRVEV
+124 NLDVYATDIQRVEV
-138 LPGPQGT
+138 LSGPQGT

-166 GFDIGVDLSLSS
+166 AFDAGVDLTLSNTKS
-178 TEYGEE
+178 GDG
-184 SETVETFINIPVN
+184 SEALEAFFNIPVN
-197 DRIAFRAAMY
+197 DRLALRAALY
-207 SAEEGGYIDNVPGT
+207 SSNEGGYIDNVPGT
-221 FTTNPSVNPA
+221 FTTNPAINKA
-231 SLGPAPRVVD
+231 SLAGTAVKY
-241 PDTGEVTGSAVSY
+241 DTADNTSLVEDDF
-254 ATANNTALVEEDF
+254 NTAK
-267 NDAEYKGARF
+267 YSGGRF
-277 SMRGLINEDWD
+277 SARGLITEDWD
-288 VLLQHSEQELRAD
+288 ILFQHTEQELEAD
-301 GVFDYDPAVGDL
+301 GVFDYDPEVGDL
-313 QASRFFPDS
+313 QANRFFPDS
-322 LDDEFGLTAW
+322 LDDQFGLTTW
-332 TLTGRLGMLDVVY
+332 TLEGRLGMLDVVY

-353 IEQSVDY
+353 IDQSVDY

-366 GGYIAYYTCTYSN
+366 GGYIAYYTCTYAT
-379 PAYITNY
+379 PAYITSY

-411 YQTHERNTHEVRINT
+411 TQTHERNTHELRINT
-426 PQDKKVRVTAGF
+426 PEENQIRLTAGV

-443 QLETQDDYHYAAI
+443 QLETEDDYHYAAI

-469 AVKVNPNARGSNVA
+469 AAKVNPNDRGPNVA
-483 FFNDVRRMEEQ
+483 FFNDIRRMEEQ
-494 MAIFGE
+494 TAIFGE
-500 VSYDFSEKLEL
+500 VSYDLNEKVEL

-531 DGIFQGSAA
+531 DGIFQGSPE
-540 TNGPVN
+540 TNGVIN
-546 KDRGRDYDISG
+546 KDRGRDYDVSG
-557 GHTKEPLE
+557 GHTKEPME

-574 ANYKLNDDMLIY
+574 AKYQVDDNTLAY
-586 GTYSEGFR
+586 ATYSEGFR

-607 NPAYP
+607 NPEYP

-620 DDVQNYEFGWKMTLM
+620 DDVKNYELGWKMTLM
-635 DGAMRFNGN
+635 DGSMQFNGS
-644 AYYVDWTD
+644 AYYIDWTD

-670 NAADATIKGIE
+670 NAADATIQGAE
-681 GDLIIKPNENLTV
+681 GDLVYKPNENLTL
-694 FGGFSFN
+694 FGAFSVN
-701 DTELKAV
+701 STELKSV
-708 YGQAVELAPVGSEL
+708 YGKAVELAPVGSQL
-722 PLTPNHQLSLR
+722 PLTPSHQLSLR
-733 VRYDWFLDSGWN
+733 ARYDWFMDNGWN
-745 TYAMGA
+745 TYVQGA
-751 IQTAGTSYSSVVAAK
+751 IQTAASSYSSVVAAK
-766 RVGQDNYTQVDASI
+766 RVEQDSYTVLDASV
-780 GAVKESWKVELFAE
+780 GGVKDSWKVELFAE
-794 NMTNERAELFIND
+794 NLSDERAELFIND
-807 QDDTLRIATNRPLTL
+807 QDDTLRVVTNRPFTL

>member
-1 MFERKKLSAAII
+1 
-13 SVLASTGATAANE
+13 
-26 IEEVVVTATKR
+26 
-37 ASSTQDIPVAVQA
+37 
-50 VTEDTLEDLAIG
+50 
-62 NFEDYIRYLP
+62 
-72 NVTAGG
+72 
-78 RGPGQN
+78 
-84 TAYIRGMAV
+84 
-93 EPITVLLS
+93 
-101 GAQGTAPN
+101 
-109 VAMYLDEQ
+109 MYLDEQ

-166 GFDIGVDLSLSS
+166 GFDIGVDLSLST

-221 FTTNPSVNPA
+221 FTTNPIVNPA
-231 SLGPAPRVVD
+231 SLAPAPRVVD

-277 SMRGLINEDWD
+277 SLRGLINEDWD

-322 LDDEFGLTAW
+322 LEDEFGLTAW

-366 GGYIAYYTCTYSN
+366 GGYIAYYTCTYSS

-411 YQTHERNTHEVRINT
+411 HQTHERNTHEVRINT

-546 KDRGRDYDISG
+546 KDRGRDYDTSG

-694 FGGFSFN
+694 LEVFHSMI
-701 DTELKAV
+701 
-708 YGQAVELAPVGSEL
+708 PS
-722 PLTPNHQLSLR
+722 
-733 VRYDWFLDSGWN
+733 
-745 TYAMGA
+745 
-751 IQTAGTSYSSVVAAK
+751 
-766 RVGQDNYTQVDASI
+766 
-780 GAVKESWKVELFAE
+780 
-794 NMTNERAELFIND
+794 
-807 QDDTLRIATNRPLTL
+807 
-822 SLRVSYDL
+822 